1 MQKNIITNKITPCCG
16 LPFSIIYWWVSNLT
30 LNSESDRKYLLTQ
43 ISQNGVLSIDGWKV
57 LVNSGTLEA
66 DASLTKSEFLAWFD
80 CGRQPNCEQLKI
92 LIEGYKVGNWNPN
105 NEIPENIAQ
114 IIEQQVSSQIG
125 AVTGA
130 SKTYHEEVF
139 GEKVLHVF
147 DGWKKND
154 GTLIDYQQSEI
165 GKYISDGGF
174 TTDKNLAINYN
185 LSFITKEYQS
195 DNLFDKT
202 VFVDNKFFSYADV
215 NYTYIQIAADANGWF
230 ISDKIPVTV
239 GEDYYSK
246 NAAFGFFDANDKM
259 IAAFPVSNTEPK
271 TAPNGAVYAR
281 LTSQKTN
288 LDSIYF
294 AKEKKQGFKYSSLK
308 LESGQKTI
316 SKKLLPPSVLSR
328 KGNNLV
334 VSVSGGGDFRW
345 INDAL
350 DWLRNS
356 GENDVYNPFTFEII
370 DGEYVESVN
379 MIGLFLTLKGRNK
392 ENCVIKTYT
401 NDYYNPPIDMA
412 GRNHLQNLTI
422 IADDDG
428 TTTPA
433 NGVNNMPAYG
443 IHFDISSRYEHLDW
457 KVQGRSVVKNCRVI
471 AKHQHAVG
479 QGLWTDTF
487 SIWDDCEFYSP
498 NNTAFR
504 SHSYLPSGATNQRF
518 LMRNCIVKTDK
529 VDDFAIA
536 IQDANLAGGVDSN
549 DTVYSFQ
556 NNIITNGNPLGVKTP
571 ANQLLFCHDLVGA
584 GTLSGKISLGNDSFG
599 NNISKLNF

>member
-1 MQKNIITNKITPCCG
+1 MG
-16 LPFSIIYWWVSNLT
+16 LSTTYT
-30 LNSESDRKYLLTQ
+30 KAETDYLLQQ
-43 ISQNGVLSIDGWKV
+43 IDKKV
-57 LVNSGTLEA
+57 V
-66 DASLTKSEFLAWFD
+66 
-80 CGRQPNCEQLKI
+80 
-92 LIEGYKVGNWNPN
+92 EGYKGDLRISDSAPTEIGYYLLLDVGTYTNLGGIN
-105 NEIPENIAQ
+105 AQ
-114 IIEQQVSSQIG
+114 SG
-125 AVTGA
+125 KLNFA
-130 SKTYHEEVF
+130 S
-139 GEKVLHVF
+139 F
-147 DGWKKND
+147 DGTTWSKVEVVMPDLQLSTSLNPDSTDKAE
-154 GTLIDYQQSEI
+154 T
-165 GKYISDGGF
+165 GKSISD
-174 TTDKNLAINYN
+174 AYP
-185 LSFITKEYQS
+185 KEYQS

-230 ISDKIPVTV
+230 ISDEILVTV

-271 TAPNGAVYAR
+271 TAPSGAVYAR
-281 LTSQKTN
+281 LTSPKTY

-294 AKEKKQGFKYSSLK
+294 AKEKKQGFNHSSLK

-328 KGNNLV
+328 KGNNLI
-334 VSVSGGGDFRW
+334 VSVRGGGDFRW

-356 GENDVYNPFTFEII
+356 GENDVFNPFTFEII

-392 ENCVIKTYT
+392 ENCIIKTYT

-412 GRNHLQNLTI
+412 GQNHLQNLTI

-428 TTTPA
+428 TTTPV

-443 IHFDISSRYEHLDW
+443 IHFDISSRYENLDW

-504 SHSYLPSGATNQRF
+504 SHSYLPSGATSQRF
-518 LMRNCIVKTDK
+518 LMRNCIVRTDINDASL
-529 VDDFAIA
+529 V
-536 IQDANLAGGVDSN
+536 IQDANLAGGNDSV

-556 NNIITNGNPLGVKTP
+556 NNIITNGNPLGVKAP
-571 ANQLLFCHDLVGA
+571 NLLYTHDLTQG
-584 GTLSGKISLGNDSFG
+584 GTLSGKILLGNDSFG
-599 NNISKLNF
+599 NNIEKLNY

>member
-1 MQKNIITNKITPCCG
+1 MG
-16 LPFSIIYWWVSNLT
+16 LSTTYTKVET
-30 LNSESDRKYLLTQ
+30 DYLLQ
-43 ISQNGVLSIDGWKV
+43 KLESE
-57 LVNSGTLEA
+57 LVSGLKG
-66 DASLTKSEFLAWFD
+66 S
-80 CGRQPNCEQLKI
+80 LKI
-92 LIEGYKVGNWNPN
+92 IDTAPTEQGLYILSDVGTYANL
-105 NEIPENIAQ
+105 
-114 IIEQQVSSQIG
+114 G
-125 AVTGA
+125 GLVTTTGKLNYA
-130 SKTYHEEVF
+130 Y
-139 GEKVLHVF
+139 F
-147 DGWKKND
+147 DGTTWSKVEVSIPNT
-154 GTLIDYQQSEI
+154 TLSTSLDPNS
-165 GKYISDGGF
+165 
-174 TTDKNLAINYN
+174 TDKAETGKSISTAYP
-185 LSFITKEYQS
+185 KEYQS

-202 VFVDNKFFSYADV
+202 VFVDNKFFDYHDV
-215 NYTYIQIAADANGWF
+215 NYTYIQIATDANGWF
-230 ISDKIPVTV
+230 ISDEIPVTV

-328 KGNNLV
+328 KGNNLI
-334 VSVSGGGDFRW
+334 VSVRGGGDFRW

-356 GENDVYNPFTFEII
+356 GENDVFNPFTFEII

-392 ENCVIKTYT
+392 ENCIIKTYT

-412 GRNHLQNLTI
+412 GNNHLQNLTI
-422 IADDDG
+422 IADDNG
-428 TTTPA
+428 TTTPV

-443 IHFDISSRYEHLDW
+443 IHFDISSRYENLDRR
-457 KVQGRSVVKNCRVI
+457 VQGRSVVKNCRVI

-518 LMRNCIVKTDK
+518 LMRNCIVKTNINDASL
-529 VDDFAIA
+529 V
-536 IQDANLAGGVDSN
+536 IQDANLAGGVDSH

-556 NNIITNGNPLGVKTP
+556 NNIITNGNALGVKAP
-571 ANQLLFCHDLVGA
+571 NLLYTHDLTQG
-584 GTLSGKISLGNDSFG
+584 GTLSGKILLGNDSFG
-599 NNISKLNF
+599 NNIAKLNYV

>member
-1 MQKNIITNKITPCCG
+1 MG
-16 LPFSIIYWWVSNLT
+16 LSTTYT
-30 LNSESDRKYLLTQ
+30 KAETDYLLQQ
-43 ISQNGVLSIDGWKV
+43 IDKKV
-57 LVNSGTLEA
+57 VG
-66 DASLTKSEFLAWFD
+66 
-80 CGRQPNCEQLKI
+80 
-92 LIEGYKVGNWNPN
+92 GYKGDLRISDTAPTGIGYYILLDVGTYTNLGGINATAGKLN
-105 NEIPENIAQ
+105 F
-114 IIEQQVSSQIG
+114 
-125 AVTGA
+125 A
-130 SKTYHEEVF
+130 S
-139 GEKVLHVF
+139 F
-147 DGWKKND
+147 DGTTWSKVEVSIPNT
-154 GTLIDYQQSEI
+154 TLSTSLDPNS
-165 GKYISDGGF
+165 
-174 TTDKNLAINYN
+174 TDKAETGKSISTAYP
-185 LSFITKEYQS
+185 KEYQS
-195 DNLFDKT
+195 DNLFDYTT
-202 VFVDNKFFSYADV
+202 VTKNYYVDIDGNLSPAE
-215 NYTYIQIAADANGWF
+215 GWF
-230 ISDKIPVTV
+230 YSDKIPVNPNQILQNRTGLAGAFYDV
-239 GEDYYSK
+239 NDAFIPPRIGASYTEIIVPQ
-246 NAAFGFFDANDKM
+246 NAVYFRA
-259 IAAFPVSNTEPK
+259 
-271 TAPNGAVYAR
+271 TAPIVDIEKRVLALGKFNQYALLENETGA
-281 LTSQKTN
+281 
-288 LDSIYF
+288 
-294 AKEKKQGFKYSSLK
+294 
-308 LESGQKTI
+308 KTI

-328 KGNNLV
+328 KGNNLII
-334 VSVSGGGDFRW
+334 SVRGGGDFRW

-392 ENCVIKTYT
+392 ENCIIKTYT

-428 TTTPA
+428 TTTPV

-443 IHFDISSRYEHLDW
+443 IHFDISSRYENLDW

-498 NNTAFR
+498 NNVAFR

-536 IQDANLAGGVDSN
+536 IQDANLAGGVDSH

-556 NNIITNGNPLGVKTP
+556 NNIITNGNALGVKAP
-571 ANQLLFCHDLVGA
+571 NLLYTHDLTQG
-584 GTLSGKISLGNDSFG
+584 GTLSGKILLGNDSFG
-599 NNISKLNF
+599 NNIEKLNY